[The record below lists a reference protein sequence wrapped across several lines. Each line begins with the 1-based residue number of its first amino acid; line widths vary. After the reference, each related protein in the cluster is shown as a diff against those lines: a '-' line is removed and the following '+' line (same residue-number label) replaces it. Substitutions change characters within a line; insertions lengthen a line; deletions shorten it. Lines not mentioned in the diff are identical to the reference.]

1 MKKGMKAA
9 IILLSAAV
17 MIGIAFFT
25 GTLVENERL
34 NSINYAEYALKKM
47 NLPKQY
53 APAFCLHGYTGF
65 RDSFL
70 MTTFQIQYSIDRED
84 LLERMTNTEGW
95 IVSPVTEAELRG
107 FSKCFWYPDLLTI
120 PDNTVFDAW
129 FYRETSQP
137 ILGAETAKDCFSSI
151 GKIGRGFEFAVFDLE
166 TGIIVFV
173 NQFG

>member
-1 MKKGMKAA
+1 
-9 IILLSAAV
+9 
-17 MIGIAFFT
+17 
-25 GTLVENERL
+25 
-34 NSINYAEYALKKM
+34 
-47 NLPKQY
+47 
-53 APAFCLHGYTGF
+53 
-65 RDSFL
+65 
-70 MTTFQIQYSIDRED
+70 
-84 LLERMTNTEGW
+84 MTNTEGW

-173 NQFG
+173 DQFG